1 MAKKSKKVSKK
12 NYDKEETN
20 KKVTKKVLVKT
31 KAKTAPSATVKTQGR
46 TMAFGKENYKWVG
59 IGLALILIGMLL
71 MMGGFNENP
80 ADWDEGKIYSFR
92 RITIAPIVILTG
104 LVVQIYAIFR

>member
-1 MAKKSKKVSKK
+1 
-12 NYDKEETN
+12 
-20 KKVTKKVLVKT
+20 
-31 KAKTAPSATVKTQGR
+31 
-46 TMAFGKENYKWVG
+46 MAFGKENYKWVG